1 MRIAIPQTSGLI
13 AEDHVALDI
22 NITPELRKQAQ
33 AKFNLHNVNK
43 VEIRIP
49 TYASLVDV
57 SQLQSFIPAT
67 LSPRKSEQGEEVDSI
82 VGQSFIP
89 NDEYFRNTDK
99 RGVWAFYLEVTA
111 DDLKHDKLHV
121 IFVPASDVIQ
131 GAPANM
137 LIAKQQQLELATIPF
152 AQRVEQAA

>member
-1 MRIAIPQTSGLI
+1 MRIAIPQTTGTITDDSITLQ
-13 AEDHVALDI
+13 V
-22 NITPELRKQAQ
+22 NITQELRKQAQ
-33 AKFNLHNVNK
+33 AKFNLHGVNK

-57 SQLQSFIPAT
+57 SQLQSFIPAS
-67 LSPRKSEQGEEVDSI
+67 LSPRKSAQGEEVDSI

-111 DDLKHDKLHV
+111 DDLKQDKLHV
-121 IFVPASDVIQ
+121 TFVPASEAIQ

-137 LIAKQQQLELATIPF
+137 LVALKDEQETQEAKVA
-152 AQRVEQAA
+152 

>member
-1 MRIAIPQTSGLI
+1 MRIAIPQTTGT
-13 AEDHVALDI
+13 
-22 NITPELRKQAQ
+22 ITDDSITLQVNVTQELRKQAQ
-33 AKFNLHNVNK
+33 AKFNLHGVNK

-111 DDLKHDKLHV
+111 DDLKQDKLHV
-121 IFVPASDVIQ
+121 TFVPASEAIQ

-137 LIAKQQQLELATIPF
+137 LVALKDEQETQEAKVA
-152 AQRVEQAA
+152 

>member
-13 AEDHVALDI
+13 TEDHVTLDI

-33 AKFNLHNVNK
+33 AKFNLHGVNT

-57 SQLQSFIPAT
+57 SQLQSFIPAS
-67 LSPRKSEQGEEVDSI
+67 LSPRKSAQGEEISTI

-89 NDEYFRNTDK
+89 NDEYFRNTEK

-111 DDLKHDKLHV
+111 DDLKQDNLHV
-121 IFVPASDVIQ
+121 TFVSAQDVVP

-137 LIAKQQQLELATIPF
+137 LVALKDEQ
-152 AQRVEQAA
+152 EQAQEAQAA

>member
-1 MRIAIPQTSGLI
+1 MRIAIPQTTGTITDDSITLQ
-13 AEDHVALDI
+13 V
-22 NITPELRKQAQ
+22 NITQELRKQAQ
-33 AKFNLHNVNK
+33 AKFNLHGVNK

-57 SQLQSFIPAT
+57 SQLQSFIPAA
-67 LSPRKSEQGEEVDSI
+67 LSPRKSAQGEEVDNI

-89 NDEYFRNTDK
+89 NDEYFRNTEQ

-111 DDLKHDKLHV
+111 ADLKQDNLHV
-121 IFVPASDVIQ
+121 TFVSAQDVVP

-137 LIAKQQQLELATIPF
+137 LIALKDEQ
-152 AQRVEQAA
+152 EQAQEAQAA

>member
-13 AEDHVALDI
+13 TEAHVALDI
-22 NITPELRKQAQ
+22 NVTPELRKAVQ
-33 AKFNLHNVNK
+33 AKMNFNKLDR

-57 SQLQSFIPAT
+57 SQLQSFIPAA
-67 LSPRKSEQGEEVDSI
+67 LSPRKSAQGEEVDSI

-111 DDLKHDKLHV
+111 DDLKQDNLHV
-121 IFVPASDVIQ
+121 TFVSAQDVVP

-137 LIAKQQQLELATIPF
+137 LVALKDEQ
-152 AQRVEQAA
+152 EQAQEAQAA

>member
-1 MRIAIPQTSGLI
+1 MRIAIPQTTGT
-13 AEDHVALDI
+13 
-22 NITPELRKQAQ
+22 ITDDSITLQVNVTQELRKQAQ
-33 AKFNLHNVNK
+33 AKFNLHKVDK

-57 SQLQSFIPAT
+57 SQLQSFIPAS
-67 LSPRKSEQGEEVDSI
+67 LSPRKSAQGEEISTI

-111 DDLKHDKLHV
+111 DDLKHNQLHV
-121 IFVPASDVIQ
+121 TFVSAQDVVP

-137 LIAKQQQLELATIPF
+137 LVALKDEQEQTQE
-152 AQRVEQAA
+152 AQVA